1 MSCDKETDVFIK
13 QAKECIKKL
22 KSHFLEMNP
31 HLEILTPD
39 MTETQKSNFK
49 NKLSQNFLDYQ
60 KKVHKFL
67 QLNNMRVLSQPE
79 KDAQK
84 QIMGI
89 LL

>member
-1 MSCDKETDVFIK
+1 MSSDKETDIFIK
-13 QAKECIKKL
+13 QAKECIEKL

-39 MTETQKSNFK
+39 MTETQKTNFK

-60 KKVHKFL
+60 KKVLKFL
-67 QLNNMRVLSQPE
+67 ELNNMRILSQPE

-84 QIMGI
+84 KIMNI
-89 LL
+89 LT